1 VRRRILVS
9 YLALAVV
16 VLVALEVPLGV
27 LVSRRERDALRAE
40 ARRDATS
47 LAVLAAEEIEHPSG
61 HDLDRLAARYFK
73 ETGAEVVI
81 VDRAGGPLVS
91 LSPAEREGATDLV
104 DETSAARSG
113 RVVVGGRQ
121 DEGRPVQSA
130 AVPVSAND
138 GGVVG
143 AVLVS
148 IPAGAA
154 EHRVRLFGVGLAA
167 LALLVLAAVVVVGS
181 RLARSVTRPLVEL
194 EGVARQFGDGSL
206 TSRARDAGPPE
217 LRSMAE
223 VFNRMADRLE
233 EMVRSQ
239 RQFVADASH
248 QLRSPLTAL
257 RLRLETVDLDDRIMA
272 ERRLD
277 QAGGE
282 VARLSRLVDGL
293 LVLAS
298 AEHGN
303 GTPQPVDAARVVG
316 ERAGTWA
323 AFAEERGVRLI
334 VTGADHVVMV
344 AAVVGHLEQ
353 ILDNLLANAIEASPE
368 ETSVDITVG
377 TKEDRI
383 EVWVDD
389 HGPGLDDEQ
398 RRSAFDRFWQGDRA
412 TGKSGLGLA
421 ISRQLA
427 RAGEGD
433 LTLEAGASGGL
444 RARLVLPATF
454 RLSAKDR

>member
-1 VRRRILVS
+1 MRRRILVS

-61 HDLDRLAARYFK
+61 HDLDRLAARYRQ
-73 ETGAEVVI
+73 ETGAEVAI

-91 LSPAEREGATDLV
+91 LSPVEREGTTDLV
-104 DETSAARSG
+104 DETSAARGG

-121 DEGRPVQSA
+121 DEGHPVQSA
-130 AVPVSAND
+130 AVPVSGSD

-148 IPAGAA
+148 IRAGAA
-154 EHRVRLFGVGLAA
+154 DHRVRLFVVGLVA
-167 LALLVLAAVVVVGS
+167 LAVVVLAAVVVGS

-194 EGVARQFGDGSL
+194 ESVARQLGDGSL
-206 TSRARDAGPPE
+206 TSRAHDAGPPE

-239 RQFVADASH
+239 REFVADASH

-257 RLRLETVDLDDRIMA
+257 RLRLETVNFDDRSIA
-272 ERRLD
+272 EQRLN
-277 QAGGE
+277 QAGDE

-303 GTPQPVDAARVVG
+303 SSPQPIDAARVVR

-344 AAVVGHLEQ
+344 AGVTGHLEQ
-353 ILDNLLANAIEASPE
+353 ILDNLLANAIEVSPKE
-368 ETSVDITVG
+368 ASVDITVR
-377 TKEDRI
+377 TNEDTI

-427 RAGEGD
+427 RAGGGD
-433 LTLEAGASGGL
+433 LTLETGASGGL
-444 RARLVLPATF
+444 RARLMLSITP
-454 RLSAKDR
+454 RLGAKDR